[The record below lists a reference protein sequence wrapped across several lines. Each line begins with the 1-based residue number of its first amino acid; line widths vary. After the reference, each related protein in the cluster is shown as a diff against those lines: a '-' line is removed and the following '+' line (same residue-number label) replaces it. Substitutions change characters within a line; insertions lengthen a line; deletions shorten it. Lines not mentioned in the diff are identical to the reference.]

1 LEAPVELDIR
11 RDPVSDALEGGCLLV
26 GPEHQLLGDFYWLDW
41 CKAVSGLDN
50 LFVFRHRG
58 TGRFEVGVW
67 AFSPRQ
73 VQVGVFQELEGF
85 SAPPH
90 VGMWPSDLLVPS
102 VMQARLKPMDAELE
116 RLRKRVIEKKRDEE
130 RLREENM
137 REKRI
142 AAQRLKGAGME
153 KEAHD
158 VLSGAVPFTG
168 RARAGGDRID
178 MWVEELKRMRD
189 S

>member
-1 LEAPVELDIR
+1 MELEIR
-11 RDPVSDALEGGCLLV
+11 RDPISDALVGGCLLV
-26 GPEHQLLGDFYWLDW
+26 GPEHQVLGNFYWLDW
-41 CKAVSGLDN
+41 CKEVSGLDN
-50 LFVFRHRG
+50 LFVYRHRG

-67 AFSPRQ
+67 AFSPEE

-90 VGMWPSDLLVPS
+90 EGMWPRDLLVPS
-102 VMQARLKPMDAELE
+102 VMEARLRPMDAELE
-116 RLRKRVIEKKRDEE
+116 RLRKKTIEKKRNED
-130 RLREENM
+130 RIREENM
-137 REKRI
+137 REKHI
-142 AAQRLKGAGME
+142 AAQRLRGAGMD

-158 VLSGAVPFTG
+158 LITGAVPFAG
-168 RARAGGDRID
+168 RAKSGGDRID